1 MPRDTG
7 AITLLMLAAAL
18 AVGVLGIS
26 ERVQSQ
32 PTSQNTSQPLHYADW
47 QESRSNSAT
56 TLFCTAP
63 AA

>member
-32 PTSQNTSQPLHYADW
+32 TTSQNTSQTLHYADL
-47 QESRSNSAT
+47 QESQE
-56 TLFCTAP
+56 
-63 AA
+63 

>member
-26 ERVQSQ
+26 QRVQSQ
-32 PTSQNTSQPLHYADW
+32 PSFHASSHTSSQPLHDPDW
-47 QESRSNSAT
+47 QEPT
-56 TLFCTAP
+56 E
-63 AA
+63 

>member
-26 ERVQSQ
+26 QRVQSQ
-32 PTSQNTSQPLHYADW
+32 PTSHPNSDATAQLSHYAEW
-47 QESRSNSAT
+47 LEPQE
-56 TLFCTAP
+56 
-63 AA
+63 

>member
-1 MPRDTG
+1 MPGDTG

-32 PTSQNTSQPLHYADW
+32 PPSHSSSEPLHFVEW
-47 QESRSNSAT
+47 QESQQ
-56 TLFCTAP
+56 
-63 AA
+63 

>member
-26 ERVQSQ
+26 QRVQSQ
-32 PTSQNTSQPLHYADW
+32 PTFHASSHASSHTSSQPLHDPDW
-47 QESRSNSAT
+47 QEPT
-56 TLFCTAP
+56 E
-63 AA
+63 

>member
-32 PTSQNTSQPLHYADW
+32 PTAQNASQTLHYADW
-47 QESRSNSAT
+47 QESQE
-56 TLFCTAP
+56 
-63 AA
+63 

>member
-32 PTSQNTSQPLHYADW
+32 PTSHSVSQPLHYADW
-47 QESRSNSAT
+47 QESQQ
-56 TLFCTAP
+56 
-63 AA
+63 

>member
-32 PTSQNTSQPLHYADW
+32 PTSQNTSQTLHYADW
-47 QESRSNSAT
+47 QESQE
-56 TLFCTAP
+56 
-63 AA
+63 

>member
-32 PTSQNTSQPLHYADW
+32 PTSKNTSQPLHYVDW
-47 QESRSNSAT
+47 QESQE
-56 TLFCTAP
+56 
-63 AA
+63 

>member
-7 AITLLMLAAAL
+7 AMTLLVLAAAL

-32 PTSQNTSQPLHYADW
+32 PPLYASPDASPHFASHSAMQPLHYTNG
-47 QESRSNSAT
+47 QESQE
-56 TLFCTAP
+56 
-63 AA
+63 

>member
-18 AVGVLGIS
+18 AMGVLGIS

-32 PTSQNTSQPLHYADW
+32 PNFSKYFA
-47 QESRSNSAT
+47 
-56 TLFCTAP
+56 AP
-63 AA
+63 AIR

>member
-32 PTSQNTSQPLHYADW
+32 PTSHPVSQHLHYADR
-47 QESRSNSAT
+47 QESQQ
-56 TLFCTAP
+56 
-63 AA
+63 

>member
-1 MPRDTG
+1 MPHDTG

-32 PTSQNTSQPLHYADW
+32 PASQNASQPLRYADW
-47 QESRSNSAT
+47 QE
-56 TLFCTAP
+56 P
-63 AA
+63 E

>member
-32 PTSQNTSQPLHYADW
+32 PAFHAAPHAPSHASAHSSMQPMHYADW
-47 QESRSNSAT
+47 QE
-56 TLFCTAP
+56 FQE
-63 AA
+63 

>member
-18 AVGVLGIS
+18 AAGVLGIS

-32 PTSQNTSQPLHYADW
+32 PTSHASHASSQPLHPVER
-47 QESRSNSAT
+47 QESQQ
-56 TLFCTAP
+56 
-63 AA
+63 

>member
-32 PTSQNTSQPLHYADW
+32 PTSQNASQTQHYADW
-47 QESRSNSAT
+47 QEPSQ
-56 TLFCTAP
+56 
-63 AA
+63 

>member
-32 PTSQNTSQPLHYADW
+32 AASHASSQPLHPVER
-47 QESRSNSAT
+47 QESQ
-56 TLFCTAP
+56 
-63 AA
+63 

>member
-1 MPRDTG
+1 MPSDTG

-32 PTSQNTSQPLHYADW
+32 PTSPHASQPLHYADW
-47 QESRSNSAT
+47 QE
-56 TLFCTAP
+56 P
-63 AA
+63 E